1 VLVLMYLSLYQQRT
15 HTHMLTV
22 RYRKANMRYESVKQ
36 SDNDD
41 EQIGHRCCTCA
52 TLCKTVSVIL
62 LLTLMLLV
70 LAFPWLLVG
79 CTFEATQVPEIIEGY
94 TPRRISFS
102 SCMGNWVDHSLMHH
116 IESDVHI
123 FLGDSIYGDDYN
135 YEFEDRKPG
144 WLSFFKLPVHV
155 SLYYK
160 LMYRKLSC
168 RHSFKSLF
176 LRVPYVLSIWDDHD
190 YGIDDE
196 TSSNPMKH
204 HSRQMFQEFWKLNA
218 QRSRNVSGVYGSY
231 EFRNAGR
238 SVLVVLPD
246 LHYATNPTRLF
257 DVQQWGW
264 LTALLARHTH
274 ATIIV
279 GMSTPIGG
287 LRNKYPD
294 EINTLLSMLNPSKS
308 VIISGDPHVPFMVH
322 LPSGHIDITS
332 SPLAMVGSAPAQ
344 YAICHTNCTI
354 EKNQDNYGLID
365 LQTSVGLIMSA
376 QGPLLQ
382 AKLFV

>member
-1 VLVLMYLSLYQQRT
+1 M
-15 HTHMLTV
+15 MTV
-22 RYRKANMRYESVKQ
+22 RYSKKANYYYCNANMRYEPVNRQ
-36 SDNDD
+36 SDTE
-41 EQIGHRCCTCA
+41 EQIGHYYYCCCTCA
-52 TLCKTVSVIL
+52 TLCKTLSVFL
-62 LLTLMLLV
+62 LLTWMLLV
-70 LAFPWLLVG
+70 LCFPWLLMG

-94 TPRRISFS
+94 LPRQISFS
-102 SCMGNWVDHSLMHH
+102 SCMGNWVNHSLMHH

-135 YEFEDRKPG
+135 YEFEDRIPG

-160 LMYRKLSC
+160 LMYQKLSC
-168 RHSFKSLF
+168 RHSFKHLF

-196 TSSNPMKH
+196 TSSNPMRH
-204 HSRQMFQEFWKLNA
+204 HSKQMFQEFWKLNA
-218 QRSRNVSGVYGSY
+218 QRRSVSGVYGSY
-231 EFRNAGR
+231 EFRNAGH

-246 LHYATNPTRLF
+246 LHYSTNPTRLF

-264 LTALLARHTH
+264 LTSLLARYTH

-279 GMSTPIGG
+279 GMSTPISG

-294 EINTLLSMLNPSKS
+294 EIDTLLSMLNPSKS
-308 VIISGDPHVPFMVH
+308 VIISGDPHVPLLVH

-332 SPLAMVGSAPAQ
+332 SPLAMVGSSAPAQ

-354 EKNQDNYGLID
+354 DKNQDNYGLID